1 MKINPDR
8 KMYMG
13 VGKFMLPIPLVISN
27 KGLQKGVSGAKAKA
41 GLLSEEEQKVHHF
54 VVKKMA
60 DVQEP
65 ITAEFISEELGISLK
80 TVVKIIE
87 KLEVLKTFLYRTF
100 VYGRL
105 QNKDLTFT
113 INTKCA
119 NSGKEIQIDLD
130 SEMNITS
137 MTEGA
142 EPMYSTALINTDKMK
157 EKSIV
162 DVF

>member
-1 MKINPDR
+1 M
-8 KMYMG
+8 
-13 VGKFMLPIPLVISN
+13 
-27 KGLQKGVSGAKAKA
+27 
-41 GLLSEEEQKVHHF
+41 
-54 VVKKMA
+54 
-60 DVQEP
+60 
-65 ITAEFISEELGISLK
+65 
-80 TVVKIIE
+80 
-87 KLEVLKTFLYRTF
+87 
-100 VYGRL
+100 YGRL

-137 MTEGA
+137 MTAGA
-142 EPMYSTALINTDKMK
+142 EPMYSMALINTDKMK

>member
-1 MKINPDR
+1 
-8 KMYMG
+8 
-13 VGKFMLPIPLVISN
+13 
-27 KGLQKGVSGAKAKA
+27 
-41 GLLSEEEQKVHHF
+41 
-54 VVKKMA
+54 
-60 DVQEP
+60 
-65 ITAEFISEELGISLK
+65 
-80 TVVKIIE
+80 
-87 KLEVLKTFLYRTF
+87 

>member
-87 KLEVLKTFLYRTF
+87 KLEVLKTFLYRSD
-100 VYGRL
+100 G
-105 QNKDLTFT
+105 KG
-113 INTKCA
+113 INWA
-119 NSGKEIQIDLD
+119 YPLSLD
-130 SEMNITS
+130 DTGHR
-137 MTEGA
+137 MTV
-142 EPMYSTALINTDKMK
+142 STGEQFSAA
-157 EKSIV
+157 
-162 DVF
+162 

>member
-1 MKINPDR
+1 
-8 KMYMG
+8 
-13 VGKFMLPIPLVISN
+13 
-27 KGLQKGVSGAKAKA
+27 
-41 GLLSEEEQKVHHF
+41 
-54 VVKKMA
+54 
-60 DVQEP
+60 
-65 ITAEFISEELGISLK
+65 
-80 TVVKIIE
+80 
-87 KLEVLKTFLYRTF
+87 

-142 EPMYSTALINTDKMK
+142 EPMYSMALINTDKMK

>member
-1 MKINPDR
+1 M
-8 KMYMG
+8 
-13 VGKFMLPIPLVISN
+13 
-27 KGLQKGVSGAKAKA
+27 
-41 GLLSEEEQKVHHF
+41 
-54 VVKKMA
+54 
-60 DVQEP
+60 
-65 ITAEFISEELGISLK
+65 
-80 TVVKIIE
+80 
-87 KLEVLKTFLYRTF
+87 
-100 VYGRL
+100 YGRL

-130 SEMNITS
+130 SEMNITF

-142 EPMYSTALINTDKMK
+142 EPMYSMALINTDKMK

>member
-1 MKINPDR
+1 M
-8 KMYMG
+8 
-13 VGKFMLPIPLVISN
+13 
-27 KGLQKGVSGAKAKA
+27 
-41 GLLSEEEQKVHHF
+41 
-54 VVKKMA
+54 
-60 DVQEP
+60 
-65 ITAEFISEELGISLK
+65 
-80 TVVKIIE
+80 
-87 KLEVLKTFLYRTF
+87 
-100 VYGRL
+100 YGRL

-142 EPMYSTALINTDKMK
+142 EPMYSMALINTDKMK

>member
-1 MKINPDR
+1 
-8 KMYMG
+8 
-13 VGKFMLPIPLVISN
+13 
-27 KGLQKGVSGAKAKA
+27 
-41 GLLSEEEQKVHHF
+41 
-54 VVKKMA
+54 
-60 DVQEP
+60 
-65 ITAEFISEELGISLK
+65 
-80 TVVKIIE
+80 
-87 KLEVLKTFLYRTF
+87 

-130 SEMNITS
+130 SEMNITGMS
-137 MTEGA
+137 EGS
-142 EPMYSTALINTDKMK
+142 EPMYSMALINTDKMK